1 MGSSSLLSA
10 LSPLQKLKCPFGCSV
25 LASPMYTPLCPTKP
39 HFSFFFEFFSFCMNI
54 YIYIYIYIYTLFHL
68 CPHLPTPPPGLAV
81 IALLRPWWLGRQ
93 WTMFSGFTL
102 MNHVPNPYTLKQK
115 LQSTTFTKYEHIINS
130 LGTEYSRIH
139 ILNATNDMGFI
150 SVERETSTKYPNV

>member
-1 MGSSSLLSA
+1 
-10 LSPLQKLKCPFGCSV
+10 
-25 LASPMYTPLCPTKP
+25 
-39 HFSFFFEFFSFCMNI
+39 
-54 YIYIYIYIYTLFHL
+54 
-68 CPHLPTPPPGLAV
+68 
-81 IALLRPWWLGRQ
+81 
-93 WTMFSGFTL
+93 MFSGFTL

-130 LGTEYSRIH
+130 LGTEYSWIH

>member
-1 MGSSSLLSA
+1 
-10 LSPLQKLKCPFGCSV
+10 
-25 LASPMYTPLCPTKP
+25 
-39 HFSFFFEFFSFCMNI
+39 
-54 YIYIYIYIYTLFHL
+54 
-68 CPHLPTPPPGLAV
+68 
-81 IALLRPWWLGRQ
+81 
-93 WTMFSGFTL
+93 